1 MEDGAIP
8 EPVRAVWQS
17 VQDGWNDSKRH
28 DAFLGVVAQHN
39 CFAWAAARYKER
51 AGDTIADA
59 QLSKLRNAATA
70 TMLAT
75 ATAKPKSAGKP
86 YQATLVL
93 FIALMIFAV
102 LGLVYAL
109 HLRDNEPSVPANKQV
124 H

>member
-1 MEDGAIP
+1 MDDGAIP

-17 VQDGWNDSKRH
+17 LQGGWDDAKRH
-28 DAFLGVVAQHN
+28 EAFLGLVAQHN

-51 AGDTIADA
+51 AGDAIADE
-59 QLSKLRNAATA
+59 QLVKLRNAATA

-75 ATAKPKSAGKP
+75 ATAKPKSSGKP

-102 LGLVYAL
+102 LGLLYTL
-109 HLRDNEPSVPANKQV
+109 HLRDAEPSVPPPKAV

>member
-75 ATAKPKSAGKP
+75 ATAKPKSSGKP